1 MNIIIKLPNVV
12 EKYAPDYAD
21 LFSVA
26 GYEYFRR
33 YLGGLLLSEH
43 KTVEAINRLFVIEPR
58 NQSSFN
64 RFLNRQNFRIADLEK
79 RNMSLMQTNRL
90 TAFKSFKSELGYS
103 GVLSLD
109 DTLLSHY
116 GKHIEHIYNLWDHVY
131 NHYTLAHNLVSLH
144 YSDDKTDYP
153 LHHTLWEPPNWDAIA
168 EKMRELSIHV
178 NAQKWETRKT
188 DPKKWRDYMGD
199 RYKDYQYKRP
209 ELQEVYK
216 TKLFIGLEMLRRFQ
230 KNYPHLDLPVALD
243 SGYTSAGACKIID
256 QELNMAYVGSL
267 TDKQTIILENEETLS
282 LGQFKERLLIQ
293 HQKGTPQFFKTTIQY
308 KKITKSY
315 FAYCGTHKINGYEK
329 KQRLVIAFENED
341 FKDAPWLTISNRLN
355 WQASGIL
362 RIRRHRWP
370 IETFHQESKDEGLDK
385 YQLRHFTAIRTHVA
399 LVSVAYTMLKRA
411 IHDDE
416 LLTVFRQR
424 LLNKESDGT
433 LPLLRRWLEIDE

>member
-64 RFLNRQNFRIADLEK
+64 PFLNRQNFSIADLEK
-79 RNMSLMQTNRL
+79 RNMSLMQTN
-90 TAFKSFKSELGYS
+90 S
-103 GVLSLD
+103 
-109 DTLLSHY
+109 
-116 GKHIEHIYNLWDHVY
+116 
-131 NHYTLAHNLVSLH
+131 
-144 YSDDKTDYP
+144 
-153 LHHTLWEPPNWDAIA
+153 
-168 EKMRELSIHV
+168 
-178 NAQKWETRKT
+178 
-188 DPKKWRDYMGD
+188 MGD

-267 TDKQTIILENEETLS
+267 TDKQT
-282 LGQFKERLLIQ
+282 
-293 HQKGTPQFFKTTIQY
+293 
-308 KKITKSY
+308 
-315 FAYCGTHKINGYEK
+315 
-329 KQRLVIAFENED
+329 
-341 FKDAPWLTISNRLN
+341 
-355 WQASGIL
+355 
-362 RIRRHRWP
+362 
-370 IETFHQESKDEGLDK
+370 TF
-385 YQLRHFTAIRTHVA
+385 
-399 LVSVAYTMLKRA
+399 
-411 IHDDE
+411 
-416 LLTVFRQR
+416 
-424 LLNKESDGT
+424 
-433 LPLLRRWLEIDE
+433 